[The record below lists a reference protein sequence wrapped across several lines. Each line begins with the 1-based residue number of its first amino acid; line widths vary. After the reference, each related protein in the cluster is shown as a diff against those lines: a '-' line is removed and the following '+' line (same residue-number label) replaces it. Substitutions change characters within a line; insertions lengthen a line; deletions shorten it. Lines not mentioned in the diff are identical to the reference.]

1 MAEQKKLKIEQ
12 NDCGRLDRYL
22 TAVFPQ
28 LSRSRIA
35 SLIKESLVTV
45 NGQKVK
51 PGYGLCLGDEIKV
64 EIPPEKPLEVV
75 ANAIPLDIVYEDGDV
90 VVVNKPKG
98 MVVHPAPGNEDNT
111 LVNALLAH
119 CHDLSGINGV
129 LRPGIVHRIDK
140 DTSGLLLVAKNDQ
153 AHVSLAAQLKEH
165 TIHRVYYGI
174 VVGEVPEPKGIVDCP
189 IGRHPVDRKK
199 RAVTEKNSKG
209 AVTHYSVVERFPG
222 YTLIEAKLET
232 GRTHQI
238 RVHMQYLGFPLLGDP
253 LYGKG
258 EKNPF
263 HVRGQVLHAGE
274 LGFVHPSTNQYLQ
287 FAAPFPAEMAN
298 IIEELRKNS

>member
-1 MAEQKKLKIEQ
+1 MAERKVIKINED
-12 NDCGRLDRYL
+12 NLGRLDRYL
-22 TAVFPQ
+22 TVVLPN

-35 SLIKESLVTV
+35 GLIKEGLITV
-45 NGQKVK
+45 NGKGVK
-51 PGYGLCLGDEIKV
+51 TGYTLMAGDEILV
-64 EIPPEKPLEVV
+64 EIPPEKPLEVE
-75 ANAIPLDIVYEDGDV
+75 ARDIPLDIVYEDSDV
-90 VVVNKPKG
+90 VVVNKPRG
-98 MVVHPAPGNEDNT
+98 LVVHPAPGNEDGT

-119 CHDLSGINGV
+119 CKDLSGINGV

-140 DTSGLLLVAKNDQ
+140 DTSGLLLVAKNDA
-153 AHVSLAAQLKEH
+153 AHVSLAEQLKEH
-165 TIHRVYYGI
+165 TIYRVYYGI

-199 RAVTEKNSKG
+199 RAVTEKNSKK

-222 YTLIEAKLET
+222 YTLIKAQLET

-258 EKNPF
+258 EKNPW
-263 HVRGQVLHAGE
+263 HLGGQALHAGE
-274 LGFVHPSTNQYLQ
+274 LGFVHPATNQYMEFSSPL
-287 FAAPFPAEMAN
+287 PGDMEN
-298 IIEELRKNS
+298 ILDDLRKSR